1 MALRYSF
8 LVCLFILLATT
19 SAAQRV
25 LLFEVANK
33 SKADRMLEGE
43 NITFRMQ
50 GDNFWQNGLIT
61 ELRPDIQA
69 MIINDRYIMLEELET
84 IRFPGSQF
92 ANGVGYSLMTFG
104 LGWSAFALIGYNTDG
119 DPETRYSNS
128 DLGVTLVGL
137 GAGFLL
143 RKLFA
148 SRKYKLSNRKRLRV
162 VDLTF

>member
-1 MALRYSF
+1 M
-8 LVCLFILLATT
+8 
-19 SAAQRV
+19 
-25 LLFEVANK
+25 LFEEANK

-43 NITFRMQ
+43 SITFRMQ
-50 GDNFWQNGLIT
+50 GDNFWQSGLIT

-69 MIINDRYIMLEELET
+69 MIINERYIMLEEIET
-84 IRFPGSQF
+84 VRFSGSRL

-119 DPETRYSNS
+119 DPETQYSNS
-128 DLGVTLVGL
+128 DLGVTLVAFGT
-137 GAGFLL
+137 GFLL

-148 SRKYKLSNRKRLRV
+148 NRKYKLSKRKRLRV